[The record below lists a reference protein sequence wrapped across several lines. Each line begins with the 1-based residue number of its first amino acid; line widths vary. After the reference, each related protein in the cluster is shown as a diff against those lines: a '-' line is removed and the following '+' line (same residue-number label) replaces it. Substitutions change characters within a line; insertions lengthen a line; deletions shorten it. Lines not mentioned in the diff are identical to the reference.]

1 MSALPAGCRRATWPV
16 GCEPAGQGAVR
27 GQRAKRERREA
38 QRVEREE
45 REARG
50 VGASG
55 RAGSS
60 PVGAHRSDAVVG
72 HRSTDRVHARC
83 RRGRTD
89 GRRARRGHRRQPALL
104 QLGGRRRRVPAP
116 PADPDP
122 PISAPSPFVSGPGGS
137 GSAPAPTSA
146 APTRPA
152 SKPPASKKATSPAW
166 AVGVAYRTGAQVTY
180 RGAGYA
186 CLQTHTSQ
194 VDWSPVAAP
203 ALWSRVS

>member
-1 MSALPAGCRRATWPV
+1 MGRTDRTLLWGTAALIAFTL
-16 GCEPAGQGAVR
+16 GAVAVAR
-27 GQRAKRERREA
+27 TDGGPVEA
-38 QRVEREE
+38 TDDSRLCYNS
-45 REARG
+45 AG
-50 VGASG
+50 VGA
-55 RAGSS
+55 ACL
-60 PVGAHRSDAVVG
+60 P
-72 HRSTDRVHARC
+72 
-83 RRGRTD
+83 
-89 GRRARRGHRRQPALL
+89 
-104 QLGGRRRRVPAP
+104 P